1 MGPEGHIQTILTPNG
16 KIEDE
21 LRITI
26 PDIPPSNNKYMGRG
40 SKATQAFTYQAE
52 KKKWQSVIGWLVREQ
67 KWAQNPFKKAVV
79 EITYYFK
86 DKRRRDPD
94 NYSGKF
100 ILDSLV
106 RAGVLQ
112 DDSFGNIELI
122 LKGDY
127 DKKKPRT
134 EVRVRK
140 NE

>member
-21 LRITI
+21 LRIII

-40 SKATQAFTYQAE
+40 STYTQAFSVSSRKR
-52 KKKWQSVIGWLVREQ
+52 KKMAVGNRLASPRTK
-67 KWAQNPFKKAVV
+67 KWAQNPLKKGRGRNYLFLQK
-79 EITYYFK
+79 T
-86 DKRRRDPD
+86 KRRRDPD

-112 DDSFGNIELI
+112 DDSFWKYRINLEREL
-122 LKGDY
+122 
-127 DKKKPRT
+127 
-134 EVRVRK
+134 
-140 NE
+140 